1 MEHILQVM
9 KNTLTGLSL
18 PKNIGLIDVVQ
29 VLLIAVVVYYFI
41 LWIKQ
46 TRAYTLFKGM
56 ILIALIVMIAALTGM
71 ETILWIFR
79 NISTVVLVALVVIFQ
94 PELRKMLEQ
103 LGEKNTLSMLGML
116 NREKEGIE
124 RLGEQS
130 VEEIIR
136 ACYEMG
142 AVKTGALIVLERD
155 IVLSEYEKTGIEIDA
170 KISSQLLIN
179 IFEHN
184 TPLHDGAV
192 LVRND
197 RIQAATCY
205 LPLSDNLELN
215 KSLGTRHRAGVGI
228 SEVSD
233 ALTIIVSEETG
244 KVSYTYGGKI
254 VIGVTP
260 GALRERLNSM
270 KTRKD
275 HKETTGLAR
284 IWKGRAKHE
293 EKTGK

>member
-56 ILIALIVMIAALTGM
+56 ILIVLIVLIAALTGM

-124 RLGEQS
+124 RLSEQS
-130 VEEIIR
+130 VEEIVR

-205 LPLSDNLELN
+205 LPLSDNLSLN
-215 KSLGTRHRAGVGI
+215 KNLGTRHRAAVGI

-244 KVSYTYGGKI
+244 NVSYAQKGRINT
-254 VIGVTP
+254 GVTQTELKEQ
-260 GALRERLNSM
+260 LRTFLADGSTSD
-270 KTRKD
+270 KKRKN
-275 HKETTGLAR
+275 R
-284 IWKGRAKHE
+284 KGRDGFE
-293 EKTGK
+293 TGA

>member
-1 MEHILQVM
+1 M

-56 ILIALIVMIAALTGM
+56 ILIVLIVLIAALTGM

-124 RLGEQS
+124 RLSEQS
-130 VEEIIR
+130 VEEIVR

-205 LPLSDNLELN
+205 LPLSDNLSLN
-215 KSLGTRHRAGVGI
+215 KNLGTRHRAAVGI

-244 KVSYTYGGKI
+244 NVSY
-254 VIGVTP
+254 
-260 GALRERLNSM
+260 AQ
-270 KTRKD
+270 
-275 HKETTGLAR
+275 
-284 IWKGRAKHE
+284 KGRIN
-293 EKTGK
+293 TGVAQTELKEQLRTFLADGSTSDKKRKNRKGRDGFETGA

>member
-56 ILIALIVMIAALTGM
+56 ILIVLIVLIAALTGM

-103 LGEKNTLSMLGML
+103 LGEKNTLSMLGVL

-124 RLGEQS
+124 RLSEQS
-130 VEEIIR
+130 VEEIVR

-205 LPLSDNLELN
+205 LPLSDNLSLN
-215 KSLGTRHRAGVGI
+215 KNLGTRHRAAVGI

-244 KVSYTYGGKI
+244 NVSYAQKGRINT
-254 VIGVTP
+254 GVTQTELKEQ
-260 GALRERLNSM
+260 LRTFLADGSTSD
-270 KTRKD
+270 KKRKN
-275 HKETTGLAR
+275 R
-284 IWKGRAKHE
+284 KGRDGFE
-293 EKTGK
+293 TGA

>member
-9 KNTLTGLSL
+9 KNTLTRLSL

-56 ILIALIVMIAALTGM
+56 ILIALIVMVASLTGM

-116 NREKEGIE
+116 NREKEGVE
-124 RLGEQS
+124 RISERS
-130 VEEIIR
+130 AEEIIR

-142 AVKTGALIVLERD
+142 AVKTGALIVLEKD

-170 KISSQLLIN
+170 RISSQLLIN

-197 RIQAATCY
+197 RVQAATCY
-205 LPLSDNLELN
+205 LPLSDNLSLN
-215 KSLGTRHRAGVGI
+215 KNLGTRHRAAVGI

-244 KVSYTYGGKI
+244 NVSYAQKGQIRTN
-254 VIGVTP
+254 VS
-260 GALRERLNSM
+260 ANELREQL
-270 KTRKD
+270 KTLRSDGNTGDRKR
-275 HKETTGLAR
+275 KNR
-284 IWKGRAKHE
+284 KGRDGLETEA
-293 EKTGK
+293 

>member
-9 KNTLTGLSL
+9 KNTLTRLSL

-56 ILIALIVMIAALTGM
+56 ILIALIVMVASLTGM

-103 LGEKNTLSMLGML
+103 RGEKNTLSMLGML
-116 NREKEGIE
+116 NREKEGVE
-124 RLGEQS
+124 RISERS
-130 VEEIIR
+130 AEEIIR

-142 AVKTGALIVLERD
+142 AVKTGALIVLEKD

-170 KISSQLLIN
+170 RISSQLLIN

-197 RIQAATCY
+197 RVQAATCY
-205 LPLSDNLELN
+205 LPLSDNLSLN
-215 KSLGTRHRAGVGI
+215 KNLGTRHRAAVGI

-244 KVSYTYGGKI
+244 NVSYAQKGQIRTN
-254 VIGVTP
+254 VS
-260 GALRERLNSM
+260 ANELREQL
-270 KTRKD
+270 KTLWSDGNTGDRKR
-275 HKETTGLAR
+275 KNR
-284 IWKGRAKHE
+284 KGRDGLETEA
-293 EKTGK
+293 

>member
-9 KNTLTGLSL
+9 KNTLTRLSL

-56 ILIALIVMIAALTGM
+56 ILIALIVMVASLTGM

-116 NREKEGIE
+116 NREKEGVE
-124 RLGEQS
+124 RISERS
-130 VEEIIR
+130 AEEIIR

-142 AVKTGALIVLERD
+142 AVKTGALIVLEKD

-170 KISSQLLIN
+170 RISSQLLIN

-197 RIQAATCY
+197 RVQAATCY
-205 LPLSDNLELN
+205 LPLSDNLSLN
-215 KSLGTRHRAGVGI
+215 KNLGTRHRAAVGI

-244 KVSYTYGGKI
+244 NVSYAQKGQICTN
-254 VIGVTP
+254 VS
-260 GALRERLNSM
+260 ANELREQL
-270 KTRKD
+270 KTLWSDGNTGDRKR
-275 HKETTGLAR
+275 KNR
-284 IWKGRAKHE
+284 KGRDGLETEA
-293 EKTGK
+293 

>member
-56 ILIALIVMIAALTGM
+56 ILIVLIVMIAALTGM

-94 PELRKMLEQ
+94 PEFRKMLEQ

-124 RLGEQS
+124 RLSERS
-130 VEEIIR
+130 VEEIVR

-205 LPLSDNLELN
+205 LPLSDNLSLN
-215 KSLGTRHRAGVGI
+215 KNLGTRHRAAVGI

-244 KVSYTYGGKI
+244 NVSYAQKGRINT
-254 VIGVTP
+254 GVTQTDLKEQ
-260 GALRERLNSM
+260 LRTFLADGSTSD
-270 KTRKD
+270 KKRKN
-275 HKETTGLAR
+275 R
-284 IWKGRAKHE
+284 KGRDGFE
-293 EKTGK
+293 TGA

>member
-142 AVKTGALIVLERD
+142 AVKTGALIVIEEEIRLD
-155 IVLSEYEKTGIEIDA
+155 EYVRTGINIDG
-170 KISSQLLIN
+170 ILTSQLLIN

-192 LVRND
+192 IVRGN
-197 RIQAATCY
+197 RVVAATCY
-205 LPLSDNLELN
+205 LPLSDNMELSN
-215 KSLGTRHRAGVGI
+215 SWEQDTELVWESVRLQIPLQSLFQRKPDRFPLHREENSPGG
-228 SEVSD
+228 
-233 ALTIIVSEETG
+233 LTANSFV
-244 KVSYTYGGKI
+244 KFWLQ
-254 VIGVTP
+254 
-260 GALRERLNSM
+260 LRI
-270 KTRKD
+270 RKWL
-275 HKETTGLAR
+275 TTANCE
-284 IWKGRAKHE
+284 IC
-293 EKTGK
+293 

>member
-1 MEHILQVM
+1 MEHILQVV

-29 VLLIAVVVYYFI
+29 VFLIAIVVYYFI

-56 ILIALIVMIAALTGM
+56 ILIAVIVMIAALTGM
-71 ETILWIFR
+71 QTILWIFR
-79 NISTVVLVALVVIFQ
+79 NISTVVLVALVIIFQ

-103 LGEKNTLSMLGML
+103 LGEKNTLSMFGVL
-116 NREKEGIE
+116 NREKEGVVRISE
-124 RLGEQS
+124 RS
-130 VEEIIR
+130 IEEIVR

-142 AVKTGALIVLERD
+142 AVKTGALIVLEKD
-155 IVLSEYEKTGIEIDA
+155 IDLSEYEKTGIEIDA
-170 KISSQLLIN
+170 CISSQLLIN

-205 LPLSDNLELN
+205 LPLSDNLSLN
-215 KSLGTRHRAGVGI
+215 KNLGTRHRAAVGI

-244 KVSYTYGGKI
+244 NVSYAYKGNICTKVSATE
-254 VIGVTP
+254 
-260 GALRERLNSM
+260 LREQLQTLQTDGYVND
-270 KTRKD
+270 KKRKN
-275 HKETTGLAR
+275 R
-284 IWKGRAKHE
+284 KGRDEA
-293 EKTGK
+293 

>member
-56 ILIALIVMIAALTGM
+56 ILIVLIVMIAALTGM

-79 NISTVVLVALVVIFQ
+79 NISTVV
-94 PELRKMLEQ
+94 
-103 LGEKNTLSMLGML
+103 SMLGML

-124 RLGEQS
+124 RLSEQS
-130 VEEIIR
+130 VEEIVR

-205 LPLSDNLELN
+205 LPLSDNLSLN
-215 KSLGTRHRAGVGI
+215 KNLGTRHRAAVGI

-244 KVSYTYGGKI
+244 NVSYAQKGRINT
-254 VIGVTP
+254 GVTQTELKEQ
-260 GALRERLNSM
+260 LRTFLADGSTSD
-270 KTRKD
+270 KKRKN
-275 HKETTGLAR
+275 R
-284 IWKGRAKHE
+284 KGRDGFE
-293 EKTGK
+293 TGA

>member
-1 MEHILQVM
+1 MEHILQVV

-29 VLLIAVVVYYFI
+29 VFLIAIVVYYFI

-46 TRAYTLFKGM
+46 KRAYTLFKGM
-56 ILIALIVMIAALTGM
+56 ILIAVLVMIAALTGM

-116 NREKEGIE
+116 NREKEGVDRISE
-124 RLGEQS
+124 RS
-130 VEEIIR
+130 AEEIVR

-142 AVKTGALIVLERD
+142 AVKTGALIVLEKD

-205 LPLSDNLELN
+205 LPLSDNLSLN
-215 KSLGTRHRAGVGI
+215 KNLGTRHRAAVGI

-244 KVSYTYGGKI
+244 NVSYAQKGQIYT
-254 VIGVTP
+254 GVKP
-260 GALRERLNSM
+260 EELKKQLKALQTDGYAND
-270 KTRKD
+270 KKRKN
-275 HKETTGLAR
+275 R
-284 IWKGRAKHE
+284 KGRDGLETEA
-293 EKTGK
+293 

>member
-124 RLGEQS
+124 RLSEQS
-130 VEEIIR
+130 VEEIVR

-205 LPLSDNLELN
+205 LPLSDNLSLN
-215 KSLGTRHRAGVGI
+215 KNLGTRHRAAVGI

-244 KVSYTYGGKI
+244 NVSYAQKGRINT
-254 VIGVTP
+254 GVTQTDLKEQ
-260 GALRERLNSM
+260 LRTFLADGSTSD
-270 KTRKD
+270 KKRKN
-275 HKETTGLAR
+275 R
-284 IWKGRAKHE
+284 KGRDGFE
-293 EKTGK
+293 TGA

>member
-205 LPLSDNLELN
+205 LPLSDNLSLN
-215 KSLGTRHRAGVGI
+215 KNLGTRHRAAVGI

-244 KVSYTYGGKI
+244 NVSYAQKGRINT
-254 VIGVTP
+254 GVTQTDLKEQ
-260 GALRERLNSM
+260 LRTFLADGSTSD
-270 KTRKD
+270 KKRKN
-275 HKETTGLAR
+275 R
-284 IWKGRAKHE
+284 KGRDGFE
-293 EKTGK
+293 TGA

>member
-124 RLGEQS
+124 RLSERS
-130 VEEIIR
+130 VEEIVR

-155 IVLSEYEKTGIEIDA
+155 IVLSE
-170 KISSQLLIN
+170 
-179 IFEHN
+179 
-184 TPLHDGAV
+184 
-192 LVRND
+192 
-197 RIQAATCY
+197 
-205 LPLSDNLELN
+205 
-215 KSLGTRHRAGVGI
+215 
-228 SEVSD
+228 
-233 ALTIIVSEETG
+233 
-244 KVSYTYGGKI
+244 
-254 VIGVTP
+254 
-260 GALRERLNSM
+260 
-270 KTRKD
+270 
-275 HKETTGLAR
+275 
-284 IWKGRAKHE
+284 
-293 EKTGK
+293 

>member
-56 ILIALIVMIAALTGM
+56 ILIVLIVMIAALTGM

-124 RLGEQS
+124 RLSEQS
-130 VEEIIR
+130 VEEIVR

-205 LPLSDNLELN
+205 LPLSDNLSLN
-215 KSLGTRHRAGVGI
+215 KNLGTRHRAAVGI

-244 KVSYTYGGKI
+244 NVSYAQKGRINT
-254 VIGVTP
+254 GVTQTDLKEQ
-260 GALRERLNSM
+260 LRTFLADGSTSD
-270 KTRKD
+270 KKRKN
-275 HKETTGLAR
+275 R
-284 IWKGRAKHE
+284 KGRDGFE
-293 EKTGK
+293 TGA

>member
-56 ILIALIVMIAALTGM
+56 ILIVLIVMIAALTGM

-103 LGEKNTLSMLGML
+103 LGEKNTLSMLGVL

-124 RLGEQS
+124 RLSEQS
-130 VEEIIR
+130 VEEIVR

-205 LPLSDNLELN
+205 LPLSDNLSLN
-215 KSLGTRHRAGVGI
+215 KNLGTRHRAAVGI

-244 KVSYTYGGKI
+244 NVSYAQKGRINT
-254 VIGVTP
+254 GVTQTELKEQ
-260 GALRERLNSM
+260 LRTFLADGSTSD
-270 KTRKD
+270 KKRKN
-275 HKETTGLAR
+275 R
-284 IWKGRAKHE
+284 KGRDGFE
-293 EKTGK
+293 TGA

>member
-1 MEHILQVM
+1 M

-124 RLGEQS
+124 RLSEQS
-130 VEEIIR
+130 VEEIVR

-205 LPLSDNLELN
+205 LPLSDNLSLN
-215 KSLGTRHRAGVGI
+215 KNLGTRHRAAVGI

-244 KVSYTYGGKI
+244 NVSYAQKGRINT
-254 VIGVTP
+254 GVTQTELKEQ
-260 GALRERLNSM
+260 LRTFLADGSTSD
-270 KTRKD
+270 KKRKN
-275 HKETTGLAR
+275 R
-284 IWKGRAKHE
+284 KGRDGFE
-293 EKTGK
+293 TGA

>member
-1 MEHILQVM
+1 MKHIIQVL
-9 KNTLTGLSL
+9 KQAVTGLSL
-18 PKNIGLIDVVQ
+18 PQDVGFIDLVQ

-46 TRAYTLFKGM
+46 TRAYTLFKGI
-56 ILIALIVMIAALTGM
+56 ILIAIVVLVAQITGM
-71 ETILWIFR
+71 ETILWIFK
-79 NISTVVLVALVVIFQ
+79 NISTVILVALVVIFQ

-103 LGEKNTLSMLGML
+103 LGEKNTFSMLGVL
-116 NREKEGIE
+116 NREKDGVVRISDRSIE
-124 RLGEQS
+124 EL
-130 VEEIIR
+130 VR

-155 IVLSEYEKTGIEIDA
+155 IVLSEYEKTGIEIDSL
-170 KISSQLLIN
+170 ISSQLIIN

-192 LVRND
+192 LIRND

-205 LPLSDNLELN
+205 LPLSDNLSLN
-215 KSLGTRHRAGVGI
+215 KNLGTRHRAAVGI

-244 KVSYTYGGKI
+244 NVSY
-254 VIGVTP
+254 
-260 GALRERLNSM
+260 AQ
-270 KTRKD
+270 
-275 HKETTGLAR
+275 
-284 IWKGRAKHE
+284 KGRIRTNVASAELKE
-293 EKTGK
+293 QLKALQTDNYANEKKRRNRKGRDGVETEA

>member
-56 ILIALIVMIAALTGM
+56 ILIVLIVMIAALTGM

-124 RLGEQS
+124 RLSEQS
-130 VEEIIR
+130 VEEIVR

-205 LPLSDNLELN
+205 LPLSDNLSLN
-215 KSLGTRHRAGVGI
+215 KNLGTRHRAAVGI

-244 KVSYTYGGKI
+244 NVSYAQKGRINT
-254 VIGVTP
+254 GVTQTELKEQ
-260 GALRERLNSM
+260 LRTFLADGSTSD
-270 KTRKD
+270 KKRKN
-275 HKETTGLAR
+275 R
-284 IWKGRAKHE
+284 KGRDGFE
-293 EKTGK
+293 TGA

>member
-56 ILIALIVMIAALTGM
+56 ILIVLIVMIAALTGM

-124 RLGEQS
+124 RLSERS
-130 VEEIIR
+130 VEEIVR

-205 LPLSDNLELN
+205 LPLSDNLSLN
-215 KSLGTRHRAGVGI
+215 KNLGTRHRAAVGI

-244 KVSYTYGGKI
+244 NVSYAQKGRINT
-254 VIGVTP
+254 GVTQTDLKEQ
-260 GALRERLNSM
+260 LRTFLADGSTTD
-270 KTRKD
+270 KKRKN
-275 HKETTGLAR
+275 R
-284 IWKGRAKHE
+284 KGRDGFE
-293 EKTGK
+293 TGA

>member
-124 RLGEQS
+124 RLSEQS
-130 VEEIIR
+130 VEEIVR

-205 LPLSDNLELN
+205 LPLSDNLSLN
-215 KSLGTRHRAGVGI
+215 KNLGTRLRAAVGI

-244 KVSYTYGGKI
+244 NVSYAQKGRINT
-254 VIGVTP
+254 GVTQTELKEQ
-260 GALRERLNSM
+260 LRTFLADGSTSD
-270 KTRKD
+270 KKRKN
-275 HKETTGLAR
+275 R
-284 IWKGRAKHE
+284 KGRDGFE
-293 EKTGK
+293 TGA

>member
-1 MEHILQVM
+1 M

-56 ILIALIVMIAALTGM
+56 ILIVLIVMIAALTGM

-124 RLGEQS
+124 RLSEQS
-130 VEEIIR
+130 VEEIVR

-205 LPLSDNLELN
+205 LPLSDNLSLN
-215 KSLGTRHRAGVGI
+215 KNLGTRHRAAVGI

-244 KVSYTYGGKI
+244 NVSYAQKGRINT
-254 VIGVTP
+254 GVTQTDLKEQ
-260 GALRERLNSM
+260 LRTFLADGSTSD
-270 KTRKD
+270 KKRKN
-275 HKETTGLAR
+275 R
-284 IWKGRAKHE
+284 KGRDDFE
-293 EKTGK
+293 TGA

>member
-56 ILIALIVMIAALTGM
+56 ILIVLIVMIAALTGM

-124 RLGEQS
+124 RLSEQS
-130 VEEIIR
+130 VEEIVR

-205 LPLSDNLELN
+205 LPLSDNLSLN
-215 KSLGTRHRAGVGI
+215 KNLGTRHRAAVGI

-244 KVSYTYGGKI
+244 NVSYAQKGRINT
-254 VIGVTP
+254 GVTQTDLKEQ
-260 GALRERLNSM
+260 LRTFLADGSTTD
-270 KTRKD
+270 KKRKN
-275 HKETTGLAR
+275 R
-284 IWKGRAKHE
+284 KGRDGFE
-293 EKTGK
+293 TGA

>member
-124 RLGEQS
+124 RLSERS
-130 VEEIIR
+130 VEEIVR

-205 LPLSDNLELN
+205 LPLSDNLSLN
-215 KSLGTRHRAGVGI
+215 KNLGTRHRAAVGI

-244 KVSYTYGGKI
+244 NVSYAQKGRINT
-254 VIGVTP
+254 GVTQTDLKEQ
-260 GALRERLNSM
+260 LRTFLADGSTSD
-270 KTRKD
+270 KKRKN
-275 HKETTGLAR
+275 R
-284 IWKGRAKHE
+284 KGRDGFE
-293 EKTGK
+293 TGA

>member
-1 MEHILQVM
+1 M

-56 ILIALIVMIAALTGM
+56 ILIVLIVMIAALTGM

-124 RLGEQS
+124 RLSEQS
-130 VEEIIR
+130 VEEIVR

-205 LPLSDNLELN
+205 LPLSDNLSLN
-215 KSLGTRHRAGVGI
+215 KNLGTRHRAAVGI

-244 KVSYTYGGKI
+244 NVSYAQKGRINT
-254 VIGVTP
+254 GVTQTELKEQ
-260 GALRERLNSM
+260 LRTFLADGSTSD
-270 KTRKD
+270 KKRKN
-275 HKETTGLAR
+275 R
-284 IWKGRAKHE
+284 KGRDGFE
-293 EKTGK
+293 TGA